1 MDNNKYAMPALS
13 TSTKAGLMSLAV
25 VGMALAFP
33 AAVLAQEG
41 EVVEIRMQRYT
52 GTEEDEIFQRYQ
64 EMLAEASDGRIQ
76 LNIFRGGELVPN
88 DQMFAAL
95 RSGTLQAVYGYG
107 GYWGGQMELAVLE
120 SGIPMAWTSLEEAKE
135 LWHERGLGELLTESY
150 AEQGVKY
157 TVPVFGGKFDLLTK
171 EPVDSLADMSELKI
185 RATPSVSAVLD
196 HFDIPTVYIPPQEFY
211 IALSTNT
218 IDGLIYGGPYDYSV
232 LKLDEVATSYTELN
246 MLYPG
251 FVDNVLVNQNVW
263 NGMPEDLQDT
273 FMEVTAEWAEYRH
286 QKFVE
291 WNEEA
296 ADSFEIT
303 TLPDDDVL
311 AMTEAA
317 QDVWDAEAE
326 KSSRAAEAV
335 EMIREMA
342 RDQGRLD

>member
-1 MDNNKYAMPALS
+1 MDNNKFATRTLTHS
-13 TSTKAGLMSLAV
+13 IKASLACLALA
-25 VGMALAFP
+25 GSTLAFP
-33 AAVLAQEG
+33 MAVLAQDG
-41 EVVEIRMQRYT
+41 EFIEIRMQRYT
-52 GTEEDEIFQRYQ
+52 GTEEDEIFKRYQ
-64 EMLAEASDGRIQ
+64 DMLDEASDGRIK

-95 RSGTLQAVYGYG
+95 RSGTLQAIYGYG
-107 GYWGGQMELAVLE
+107 GYWGGQMDTAVLE

-135 LWHERGLGELLTESY
+135 LWNERGLGELLAENY
-150 AEQGVKY
+150 ARQGVHY

-171 EPVDSLADMSELKI
+171 EPVESLADMSELKI
-185 RATPSVSAVLD
+185 RATPSVSAVLN

-211 IALSTNT
+211 IALSTNA

-232 LKLDEVATSYTELN
+232 LKLNEVATSYTELN

-263 NGMPEDLQDT
+263 NSMPEDLQET
-273 FMEVTAEWAEYRH
+273 FMEVTAEWADYRH

-296 ADSFEIT
+296 AHMFKIT
-303 TLPDDDVL
+303 TLPEDDVV

-317 QDVWDAEAE
+317 QEVWNAEGE
-326 KSSRAAEAV
+326 KSPQAAEAI
-335 EMIREMA
+335 EMIRSMA
-342 RDQGRLD
+342 RDKGRLE

>member
-1 MDNNKYAMPALS
+1 MHNNKLTTRSVAISVKTGLACLAL
-13 TSTKAGLMSLAV
+13 AGS
-25 VGMALAFP
+25 ALAFP
-33 AAVLAQEG
+33 VAVLAQDG
-41 EVVEIRMQRYT
+41 EVIEIRMQRYT
-52 GTEEDEIFQRYQ
+52 GTEEDAIFERLQD
-64 EMLAEASDGRIQ
+64 MLHTASDGRIK

-95 RSGTLQAVYGYG
+95 RSGTLQAIYGYG
-107 GYWGGQMELAVLE
+107 GYWGGQMDTAVLE
-120 SGIPMAWTSLEEAKE
+120 SGIPMAWTDLDEAKE
-135 LWHERGLGELLTESY
+135 LWNERGLGELLAENY
-150 AEQGVKY
+150 AEQGVHY

-171 EPVDSLADMSELKI
+171 EPVESLADMSELKI
-185 RATPSVSAVLD
+185 RATPSVSAVLN

-211 IALSTNT
+211 IALSTNA

-232 LKLDEVATSYTELN
+232 LKLNEVATSYTEMN

-263 NGMPEDLQDT
+263 NRMPEDLQET
-273 FMEVTAEWAEYRH
+273 FMEVTAEWADYRH

-296 ADSFEIT
+296 AHLFEIT
-303 TLPDDDVL
+303 TLPENDVL

-317 QDVWDAEAE
+317 QEVWDAEAE
-326 KSSRAAEAV
+326 KSPRAAEAI

-342 RDQGRLD
+342 RDKGRLE